1 MPWKVTDVLKQRV
14 QFVTDWESQ
23 DWNLAELCRD
33 YGITRNTGYKWLNRY
48 ELNGWEALEDE
59 PRAAH
64 RHPNQTSGEMEKSI
78 LELRAMHT
86 RWGARKIRKVLER
99 QQEKDEGNKVP
110 STSTIGEILKQYG
123 LTAERKARARAE
135 PSQQPLA
142 KGGSANALWCID
154 FKGWFRTGDGKR
166 CDPLTITDG
175 YSRYLL
181 RCQVVSAADTI
192 RTRAVTEGAFSEYG
206 LPDRMRSDNGAP
218 FGSNGRGGLTAL
230 SVWWMRLGIRPER
243 IQPGKP
249 QQHGSHERM
258 HLTLKQGTT
267 KPAAESARGQQKL
280 FDAFRQEYNH
290 DRPHEGLQM
299 STPAEHYEPSLR
311 QYPRRLPEPEYETG
325 WEVRSVGRSGQF
337 KFSSR
342 DVFISHALAGQEIGL
357 QPLQPDQER
366 YWKVHFMNCDL
377 GVLDQN
383 ITRIWTPEQWV
394 KQQSIQ
400 ERKTRDRG

>member
-1 MPWKVTDVLKQRV
+1 MPWKVTDVLRERV
-14 QFVTDWESQ
+14 QFVTDWESEE
-23 DWNLAELCRD
+23 WNLAELCRD

-48 ELNGWEALEDE
+48 EMSGWEALKDE
-59 PRAAH
+59 SRAAH
-64 RHPNQTSGEMEKSI
+64 RHPNQTSTEMERAI
-78 LELRAMHT
+78 LQLRARHT
-86 RWGARKIRKVLER
+86 RWGAKKIRKVLER
-99 QQEKDEGNKVP
+99 EQEKEDGNKVP
-110 STSTIGEILKQYG
+110 SISTIGEILKQYG
-123 LTAERKARARAE
+123 LTAERRKRACAE
-135 PSQQPLA
+135 PSQQPLG
-142 KGGSANALWCID
+142 KGARANALWCID

-249 QQHGSHERM
+249 QQNGSHERM
-258 HLTLKQGTT
+258 HLTLKQETT

-280 FDAFRQEYNH
+280 FDVFRQEYNH

-299 STPAEHYEPSLR
+299 STPADYQPSLR
-311 QYPRRLPEPEYETG
+311 QYPRRLPEPEYQTG

-337 KFSSR
+337 KFLSGE
-342 DVFISHALAGQEIGL
+342 VFISHALAGQNIGL

-383 ITRIWTPEQWV
+383 TTRIWTPAQWN
-394 KQQSIQ
+394 KQQAISEQ
-400 ERKTRDRG
+400 KTRDRR